1 MGGGIGDGISGGTGG
16 RSARGGGGEPHGWRE
31 TRASEPQQPK
41 SGRRRSSTTHES
53 LPRLDPLV
61 VPQGSGSGTVGI
73 PRVPVRVPGPVH
85 QAMPQQATLD
95 ERLIEIDRE
104 IDRVLEDLCSVNARD
119 VTERLRGGRM

>member
-1 MGGGIGDGISGGTGG
+1 MGGGIGDGIGGGTGG
-16 RSARGGGGEPHGWRE
+16 GSARGGGGEPHGWRE

-73 PRVPVRVPGPVH
+73 PQVPVRVPGPVH

-119 VTERLRGGRM
+119 VTERLHGGRM